1 MKKSKTNSGILFFL
15 EKIIRSHPLLY
26 YIARNLIRYT
36 NIFEED
42 ANGVNFLNLDK
53 GVNIIDVGASDGIA
67 TKFFNRK
74 LTVNKT
80 ICFEP
85 YKSYSRILKKI
96 NILQDFKIAEQAS
109 KDRLL
114 RNHIRNEAKNLG
126 MIKADYSKDIIKW

>member
-85 YKSYSRILKKI
+85 Y
-96 NILQDFKIAEQAS
+96 
-109 KDRLL
+109 
-114 RNHIRNEAKNLG
+114 
-126 MIKADYSKDIIKW
+126 